1 MRLADYLN
9 GFSWSQAD
17 LARAADI
24 SVASVAR
31 ALNGDAISRRNAQAI
46 ITALDKK
53 LQAQGAKGHVT
64 LGSVRGLHVTDLKR
78 RRRRGNSA
86 QGEEVAAAADPQPQ
100 T

>member
-17 LARAADI
+17 LAREADI

-31 ALNGDAISRRNAQAI
+31 AINGDAISRRNAQSI
-46 ITALDKK
+46 ISALDKK

-64 LGSVRGLHVTDLKR
+64 LGSVRGLHITDLKR
-78 RRRRGNSA
+78 KRRRGSNA
-86 QGEEVAAAADPQPQ
+86 QSEEVAADPAPQ
-100 T
+100 G